1 MRLPLYA
8 GIAMIVLGVALFVIG
23 AVLAQSNQGSGL
35 PTGPILMIL
44 TGVALLYAGA
54 RWITFGKA
62 IDRATRRKGMVH
74 DGED

>member
-1 MRLPLYA
+1 M
-8 GIAMIVLGVALFVIG
+8 IALGVALFVIG
-23 AVLAQSNQGSGL
+23 ADLAQASQGSGL
-35 PTGPILMIL
+35 PTGSILMIL

-62 IDRATRRKGMVH
+62 VDRAARRKGMVH